1 MKNAMVQFFKMTLI
15 ATLISACSFDKNDP
29 SADRAKE
36 RENDR
41 AKLVQ
46 QYAPAEGRYVG
57 KLEFFDR
64 PNQLAVDVELGLIM
78 EEENSGVDSDGL
90 PIARPA
96 LRAYFKR
103 ADDLSLGLMFKANYN
118 TFIDPNNQNLILT
131 NPTQI
136 GDKTSAGGV
145 DGSSQT
151 TQEVTSIR
159 GKLAG
164 DTIEA
169 QVLTGAGI
177 LGKLSLIRKD
187 KSAEAN
193 SLGFQADINEK
204 VLRLYNRVEGTYE
217 GMVLVPGATLNP
229 IHARV
234 TLTATL
240 NEKGKPV
247 LKAFYER
254 LDIYPITDYNQEL
267 NVDYK
272 TESYPQKISLVSAS
286 GSGFNFSGTIYSA
299 IEVKNRD
306 CSNNFVDTECQ
317 FYLQGDLILSK
328 NQKAAA
334 KLVRIKDRYQAQDSA
349 VLGRYRGTIKF
360 SDRPQSNVTL
370 NMSIFVQEEWGGADK
385 NGQPIR
391 RPVFKAYLQRSDM
404 ATGTVYA
411 VSYNDIVG
419 SDSYNLVIFP
429 SSVAAVNGGAG
440 AAMAGVAGATAAT
453 GTSDIV
459 SLRGNFRKGIFSA
472 ELLSANG
479 IVGKSDLKW
488 IDKNTQAPSDGVGN
502 QNNEALFKL
511 LKQVEGT
518 YTGSVDYNTSEVPV
532 HTAKFKLTAIMTGVG
547 KPVLRGYYT
556 RSDDPTNDLSLD
568 LDVDYKPETYPQRIT
583 MSTSGMAAAGGG
595 GGSSSFGVGR
605 TYFINVDGFLH
616 PQNPNSK
623 TNCSGKESAKLADCR
638 PVIVGTL
645 IAPKGRRAEVKLVKT
660 TK

>member
-1 MKNAMVQFFKMTLI
+1 MKNAIVQMLKMTLV
-15 ATLISACSFDKNDP
+15 ATLLSACSFDKNDP

-46 QYAPAEGRYVG
+46 QYAPVEGRYVG

-78 EEENSGVDSDGL
+78 EEENSGVDGDGL
-90 PIARPA
+90 PIVRPV

-103 ADDLSLGLMFKANYN
+103 SDDLNLGLVFKANYN

-131 NPTQI
+131 NPTLI
-136 GDKTSAGGV
+136 GDKTAINADAQS
-145 DGSSQT
+145 

-159 GKLAG
+159 GKLVN
-164 DTIEA
+164 DTIDA
-169 QVLTGAGI
+169 QVLTGAGV
-177 LGKLSLIRKD
+177 LGKLTLKLKD

-193 SLGFQADINEK
+193 SLGLQADINEK

-217 GMVLVPGATLNP
+217 GMVNVPGTTMNP

-286 GSGFNFSGTIYSA
+286 GSGFNFSGSIYSA
-299 IEVKNRD
+299 IELKNKD
-306 CSNNFVDTECQ
+306 CSQNFVDKECQ

-334 KLVRIKDRYQAQDSA
+334 KLVRIKDRYQAQDAA
-349 VLGRYRGTIKF
+349 VLGRYRGTIRF
-360 SDRPQSNVTL
+360 SDRPNQAAVAL
-370 NMSIFVQEEWGGADK
+370 NLSIFVQEEWGGTDK

-391 RPVFKAYLQRSDM
+391 RPVFKAYVQRSDM
-404 ATGTVYA
+404 ATGSVYA
-411 VSYNDIVG
+411 ISYNDIVG
-419 SDSYNLVIFP
+419 SDSYNLVVFP
-429 SSVAAVNGGAG
+429 GSTAAAAGAG
-440 AAMAGVAGATAAT
+440 AATTGVSGATTAT

-459 SLRGNFRKGIFSA
+459 SLRGNFKKGLFSA

-479 IVGKSDLKW
+479 IIGKVDLKW

-518 YTGSVDYNTSEVPV
+518 YSGSVDYNSAEIPV
-532 HTAKFKLTAIMTGVG
+532 HTAKFKLTAIMTGAG

-556 RSDDPTNDLSLD
+556 RSDDPTNELSLD
-568 LDVDYKPETYPQRIT
+568 LDVDYKPETYPQRLS

-595 GGSSSFGVGR
+595 GGSASFGVGR
-605 TYFINVDGFLH
+605 TYFINVDGFYY
-616 PQNPNSK
+616 QQSPNS
-623 TNCSGKESAKLADCR
+623 TANCSAKENAKLADCR

>member
-1 MKNAMVQFFKMTLI
+1 MKNAIVQILKMTLVS
-15 ATLISACSFDKNDP
+15 TLLAACSFDKNDP

-46 QYAPAEGRYVG
+46 QYAPVEGRYVG

-78 EEENSGVDSDGL
+78 EEESSGVDGDGL
-90 PIARPA
+90 PIVRPV

-103 ADDLSLGLMFKANYN
+103 ADDLNLGLVFKANYN

-131 NPTQI
+131 NPTLI
-136 GDKTSAGGV
+136 GDKTNASGT
-145 DGSSQT
+145 DTQS

-159 GKLAG
+159 GKLVG
-164 DTIEA
+164 DTIDA
-169 QVLTGAGI
+169 QVLTGAGV
-177 LGKLSLIRKD
+177 LGKLNLKLKD

-193 SLGFQADINEK
+193 SLGLQADINEK

-217 GMVLVPGATLNP
+217 GMVNVPGTTMNP

-247 LKAFYER
+247 MKAFYER

-286 GSGFNFSGTIYSA
+286 GSGFNFSGSIYSA
-299 IEVKNRD
+299 IEISNKD
-306 CSNNFVDTECQ
+306 CSQNFVDNECQ

-328 NQKAAA
+328 NQKASA

-360 SDRPQSNVTL
+360 FDRPNQTAVTL
-370 NMSIFVQEEWGGADK
+370 NLSVFVQEEWGGTDK

-404 ATGTVYA
+404 ATGSVYA

-419 SDSYNLVIFP
+419 SDSYNLVVFP
-429 SSVAAVNGGAG
+429 SSVAAVSNGTG
-440 AAMAGVAGATAAT
+440 AAMAGVAGATTAT

-459 SLRGNFRKGIFSA
+459 SLRGNFKKGIFNA

-479 IVGKSDLKW
+479 VVGKAELKW

-518 YTGSVDYNTSEVPV
+518 YAGSVEYSTADVAV
-532 HTAKFKLTAIMTGVG
+532 HTAKFKLTAIMTGAG

-568 LDVDYKPETYPQRIT
+568 LDVDYKPETYPQRLT

-595 GGSSSFGVGR
+595 GGSSNFGVGR
-605 TYFINVDGFLH
+605 TYFINVDGFYYQ
-616 PQNPNSK
+616 QNPNA
-623 TNCSGKESAKLADCR
+623 TANCSAKENAKLADCR

-645 IAPKGRRAEVKLVKT
+645 IAPKGRRAEVKLAKT